1 MIILSAGARLS
12 GLSPMLITHS
22 RQACRVA
29 GPRLRLLWRA
39 APSSGF
45 LAGKHG
51 GDSAMAFFPGS
62 LCCLAPGSGIPPAA
76 ARSFPGARKQ
86 ITRRSGPVQKAP
98 GEQPGRRSRPPA
110 VCSAG
115 ASLARR
121 SCYWCRS
128 FSRGHEN
135 GLAPCWAGLPRYAQR
150 LPAWEQKER
159 MGRPRARP
167 RQRLCAPATS
177 SGRADSN
184 RPSGGGRFHK
194 PPRQAGKV

>member
-12 GLSPMLITHS
+12 GLPPMLNTHS

-86 ITRRSGPVQKAP
+86 ITRRSGPVQKGPWRAARASIPASGGVLRRCVPCAP
-98 GEQPGRRSRPPA
+98 LML
-110 VCSAG
+110 
-115 ASLARR
+115 LADHFREATKMVLR
-121 SCYWCRS
+121 
-128 FSRGHEN
+128 
-135 GLAPCWAGLPRYAQR
+135 LAGLVCP
-150 LPAWEQKER
+150 
-159 MGRPRARP
+159 G
-167 RQRLCAPATS
+167 T
-177 SGRADSN
+177 
-184 RPSGGGRFHK
+184 PSGSRHGRERKDGQARGTTPAAPVRACRIIGEGGLG
-194 PPRQAGKV
+194 PPFWRWEIP